1 MSIKNICLLTDFGND
16 DHYVGVMKSV
26 IVSKNPNV
34 NIIDICHTIRAQN
47 ITHARYILDSS
58 KDYFPQSS
66 IVMIVVDP
74 DVGSDRKILVIKSD
88 SKYIVAPDNGILSDL
103 INKNTEIYEITDK
116 SIFLNDSIH
125 TFHGRDRFSPI
136 AAYLSIGEELE
147 NISRRIDI
155 SEIILLNDLY
165 TASDGNVINGKIVHI
180 DGFGNCVTNIK
191 SDILESAKSIKIFD
205 LELGEIHRSYYE
217 VEIGE
222 AIAYIGSTGLL
233 ELGIRNGDFAGYN
246 SIELNDE
253 VIVTK

>member
-1 MSIKNICLLTDFGND
+1 MSVKNICLLSDFGND

-26 IVSKNPNV
+26 IISQNPNT
-34 NIIDICHTIRAQN
+34 NIIDICHTIKAQN
-47 ITHARYILDSS
+47 ITHARYIIDSTE
-58 KDYFPQSS
+58 KYFPQDS
-66 IVMIVVDP
+66 IVVIVVDP
-74 DVGSDRKILVIKSD
+74 DVGSDRKILILRRNQQ
-88 SKYIVAPDNGILSDL
+88 IFIAPDNGILTDL
-103 INKNTEIYEITDK
+103 ISDETDLYEVTNT
-116 SIFLNDSIH
+116 SIFLDPTSH

-136 AAYLSIGEELE
+136 AAQLSLGKNLNEISNSISKSDITLLEE
-147 NISRRIDI
+147 
-155 SEIILLNDLY
+155 LY
-165 TASDGNVINGKIVHI
+165 TAEDSNEIKGKVIHI

-191 SDILESAKSIKIFD
+191 SDLLKSVKNVKIFD
-205 LELGEIHRSYYE
+205 LELDKIHQSYYE